1 MAGGYKEPYSC
12 VKEWIVRATQL
23 IPDIRYSSIEGEK
36 FLGLKIDEEHL
47 VGVRWPNIKTGK
59 FYFEFPILENF
70 LSIKKKLTPDF
81 EWFGKQEYEVS
92 KYEGEIIDKQAEY
105 GQDNL
110 RRIDKGDKVFENG
123 YYIVVDYGTKK

>member
-1 MAGGYKEPYSC
+1 LKVQARRDPEKITDETNPEAKSCFGLAGGYKEPYSC

-36 FLGLKIDEEHL
+36 FLGLKVDEEHL

-81 EWFGKQEYEVS
+81 EWFGKQE
-92 KYEGEIIDKQAEY
+92 
-105 GQDNL
+105 L
-110 RRIDKGDKVFENG
+110 
-123 YYIVVDYGTKK
+123 